1 MAGLGWASTP
11 SPHRRVSCA
20 TILRLRGRCKRFSA
34 GLKKNLTEKNL
45 DEKITAARWLAIL
58 GANWFAKLY
67 SARFAMD
74 SLRRPTAP
82 AFAPTGRGK
91 QGMTVIEFFANH
103 SVWSIIA
110 QKKELAKKTAS
121 SVGEHTVTPTVCVVC
136 NDTARNRREV
146 VNGCSSRQSRNVA
159 CTVEC
164 ACHPF
169 FPSKHD
175 SSIQYGQ
182 LGQCGVRS
190 GSRPREV

>member
-1 MAGLGWASTP
+1 MQAFFCWD
-11 SPHRRVSCA
+11 
-20 TILRLRGRCKRFSA
+20 
-34 GLKKNLTEKNL
+34 KKNLAKKIWLKNHRYS
-45 DEKITAARWLAIL
+45 ITAVGVL
-58 GANWFAKLY
+58 
-67 SARFAMD
+67 
-74 SLRRPTAP
+74 
-82 AFAPTGRGK
+82 
-91 QGMTVIEFFANH
+91 
-103 SVWSIIA
+103 IA

-159 CTVEC
+159 CNAGC